1 VQASHDVETDDVPTL
16 HAHQGNT
23 DRYTEVTHF
32 IQNIICRLWCD
43 ILIFIGGWV
52 CFADEG
58 MFAKP
63 VVIPVPVP
71 LCMPTPMAMYTTP
84 TPYPVPLPIPV
95 PVPCF
100 IPLTKRT
107 AEIILKHIKVC

>member
-1 VQASHDVETDDVPTL
+1 MQASHDVETDDVPTL
-16 HAHQGNT
+16 HAYQGNT
-23 DRYTEVTHF
+23 DRYREVTHF
-32 IQNIICRLWCD
+32 IQNIRYYRLWAWYD
-43 ILIFIGGWV
+43 IYWLV
-52 CFADEG
+52 CVFADEG